1 MYSRRGPNG
10 NVGGPPP
17 IMMVPGAVV
26 GLGGSGGG
34 AHLIGEDSEESGI
47 GNEPDEDQVGY
58 NFPFN
63 KSTKTVQYLRDYKKL
78 NLLLNLEVS

>member
-63 KSTKTVQYLRDYKKL
+63 
-78 NLLLNLEVS
+78 